1 MPAKKP
7 DAHETFRVHLFISGI
22 VQGVFFRAHTRN
34 QARSLNLTGWVR
46 NMDDGRVEVIAEGLC
61 SKIHEFISWCH
72 QGPAAAS
79 VRGVDIMWE
88 QATSEFTDF
97 QIRY

>member
-7 DAHETFRVHLFISGI
+7 DVHDTVRAHLLISGI

-46 NMDDGRVEVIAEGLC
+46 NMNDGRVEVIAEGPR
-61 SKIHEFISWCH
+61 SKINEFISWCH
-72 QGPAAAS
+72 KGPAAAS
-79 VRGVDIMWE
+79 VLGVDIVWE

-97 QIRY
+97 HVRY